1 MLLENLDDR
10 VRIAC
15 RFQDEVIVTAQRAR
29 EFAARFRSGR
39 HFARDA

>member
-1 MLLENLDDR
+1 MLLENLTDR

-15 RFQDEVIVTAQRAR
+15 RVQDEVIVTAQRAR
-29 EFAARFRSGR
+29 EFAACFRSGR